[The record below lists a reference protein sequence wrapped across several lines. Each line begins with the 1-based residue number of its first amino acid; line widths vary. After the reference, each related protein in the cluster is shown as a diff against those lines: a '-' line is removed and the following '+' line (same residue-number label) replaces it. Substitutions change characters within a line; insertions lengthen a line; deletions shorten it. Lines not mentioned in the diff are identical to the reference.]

1 VSPDRA
7 VREAATHRPL
17 DEEVNISNTNSRP
30 SATVSLQRASLRY
43 GDILGLSPTT
53 FELPEGGGITGLLGP
68 NGAGKSTLIQ
78 LLSGLL
84 PPSGGEVRIFGEAPF
99 RNPRVLSRL
108 GFVPE
113 GDRFPA
119 GLRGIPWLRMM
130 GELSGLKGAGLR
142 AAMARALAA
151 VGMEQNGLKPFSEMS
166 KGMRQRMRLAQ
177 ALLHDPEFLLLDEP
191 FNGMDPEARLLLME
205 MLRNLASE
213 GRRILVSSHILGE
226 VAQLTDRILLLFRG
240 RLLAEGSVAEIRELL
255 DRHPVE
261 LRIGA
266 ESAQFVARWAVEQ
279 EELVALR
286 MEEGGAVLAVRN
298 PRSFLPKLQAAVLE
312 GELPLR
318 SLDPLDLN
326 LDAVFQFLTKDHE

>member
-1 VSPDRA
+1 M
-7 VREAATHRPL
+7 
-17 DEEVNISNTNSRP
+17 

-78 LLSGLL
+78 MLSGLL
-84 PPSGGEVRIFGEAPF
+84 PPSGGEVLIFGEAPY

-113 GDRFPA
+113 GDRFPV
-119 GLRGIPWLRMM
+119 GLKGIPWLRMM
-130 GELSGLKGAGLR
+130 GELSGLSGTELEGALT
-142 AAMARALAA
+142 RALGI
-151 VGMEQNGLKPFSEMS
+151 VGMELNGRKGFSEMS

-177 ALLHDPEFLLLDEP
+177 ALLHDPQFLLLDEP
-191 FNGMDPEARLLLME
+191 FNGMDPEARLQLME
-205 MLRNLASE
+205 MLRGLAAD

-240 RLLAEGSVAEIRELL
+240 RLLAEGSVHEIRELL

-261 LRIGA
+261 LRITA
-266 ESAQFVARWAVEQ
+266 EDAQTVARWAVEHD
-279 EELVALR
+279 ELVALR
-286 MEEGGAVLAVRN
+286 MEDAGAVLAVRN
-298 PRSFLPKLQAAVLE
+298 PRAFLPKLQAAVVG

-326 LDAVFQFLTKDHE
+326 LDAVFQFLTKDHA